1 MLQQDEPNDLVLAT
15 GELCSVRDF
24 AREAF
29 AAVRLSIRFEG
40 SGLSERG
47 IDELTGREVIPVS
60 EKFFRKIDTSCLLG
74 NSCLA
79 EQLIGWRARSAG
91 SDVARKMTAGLLG

>member
-1 MLQQDEPNDLVLAT
+1 LGNLDSEKDWGYAPEYVEAMWLMLQQDEPNDLVLAT

-47 IDELTGREVIPVS
+47 IDELTGREVIRVS
-60 EKFFRKIDTSCLLG
+60 EKFFEK
-74 NSCLA
+74 
-79 EQLIGWRARSAG
+79 
-91 SDVARKMTAGLLG
+91 